1 MRKNEHFIK
10 SINRVNFMTGLNI
23 PVGFTVTWDQVSL
36 FVNYQKRITETTGLK
51 EVIEEALGLREVTE
65 GRIKLH

>member
-1 MRKNEHFIK
+1 
-10 SINRVNFMTGLNI
+10 MTDLDI

-36 FVNYQKRITETTGLK
+36 FVNNQKWITETTGLK
-51 EVIEEALGLREVTE
+51 EVIEEALDLREVTE

>member
-1 MRKNEHFIK
+1 
-10 SINRVNFMTGLNI
+10 MTDLNMT
-23 PVGFTVTWDQVSL
+23 VDFTVTWDQVSL

-51 EVIEEALGLREVTE
+51 EVIEQALGLRQVTE